1 MKHVCNGA
9 MLQCTT
15 GTMPCSLSVTNN
27 PIVKSDGQLVAT
39 MADCVP
45 FVNIKP
51 FGQCLAQMTPS
62 GPLPCNLAL
71 VGSWL
76 GTHAT
81 FLVNGNPALLS
92 TSKLTCAMGSIS
104 ITMPA
109 QMTMAKGGGVSG
121 ASIGSIDIPPVDI
134 NLPEEGKEDNQEDN
148 SAEGGEASSQ
158 SEASNETNSQT
169 TDQSQNNEEEQEK
182 EIVEKRI
189 EIELKYPDGTIPE
202 GVGFKI
208 FDESD
213 VELATGTLDDNGYTL
228 VEGLSTDKV
237 KVVFTEDK
245 RPKPLIEKETNPN
258 FKEGK
263 NKFTLN
269 EILNGF
275 ADDTFN
281 KDYKSPRN
289 KDKELFAKLSKKVGG
304 QL

>member
-1 MKHVCNGA
+1 
-9 MLQCTT
+9 
-15 GTMPCSLSVTNN
+15 
-27 PIVKSDGQLVAT
+27 
-39 MADCVP
+39 
-45 FVNIKP
+45 
-51 FGQCLAQMTPS
+51 MTPS
-62 GPLPCNLAL
+62 GPLPCSLAL
-71 VGSWL
+71 VGPWI
-76 GTHAT
+76 GAHVT

-104 ITMPA
+104 IVMPA

-121 ASIGSIDIPPVDI
+121 ASIGSMDIPPVDI
-134 NLPEEGKEDNQEDN
+134 NLPEGEEENNQEDN
-148 SAEGGEASSQ
+148 SDEGGEGSNQ
-158 SEASNETNSQT
+158 SEVSNETNSQAT
-169 TDQSQNNEEEQEK
+169 EQSQNNEEEQEE

-213 VELATGTLDDNGYTL
+213 VELATGTLDDNGYAL
-228 VEGLSTDKV
+228 VEGLSTDRV

-245 RPKPLIEKETNPN
+245 RAKPLIEKETNPN

-275 ADDTFN
+275 ADDTLN